1 MSPSPEGVRELFPA
15 AEGAQKYQADPGQG
29 HLLSPRTALWWR
41 LLDSQALPG
50 FSSLYMQTE
59 EQEPFGTWGKT
70 NRIPILH
77 ILSSPK
83 WCPQASQTQTVKNLH
98 AMQETWVQSLG
109 WEDPLEEGMAT
120 HSSTLAW
127 EIPWTEEPGGLQ
139 TTGLPRVGHDW
150 ATNTH
155 TMWNQTYLLTQVL
168 TALLFE

>member
-29 HLLSPRTALWWR
+29 PLLSPRTALWWR

-83 WCPQASQTQTVKNLH
+83 WCPQASLMTQTVKNLH

-127 EIPWTEEPGGLQ
+127 EISQMKEPGWPQ
-139 TTGLPRVGHDW
+139 SVHRVVKSQMLLS
-150 ATNTH
+150 TH
-155 TMWNQTYLLTQVL
+155 THTLTGRGFLLGVIK
-168 TALLFE
+168 FF